1 VTFLLPETSPIFIV
15 IDSLLGDI
23 MKHDYI
29 FITFLLVSLT
39 GCGQCS
45 DCGELTSEQ
54 ITPPDFASIDNTQQK
69 KVEFFEY
76 LYPLTKEAN
85 RQVLEEKKKLRAWAD
100 QTEALSNSQISEIG
114 ITSKFYKVDCEE
126 HDKTC
131 ANEIHRKIG
140 MVPPSLVL
148 AQAAN
153 ESAWGTSRFA
163 QDGNNYFGQWCYS
176 KGCGIKPSQRDTG
189 ASHEVKEFDNG
200 FASVKSY
207 IHNLNTSAAYKNLRQ
222 TRRDAWRQNR
232 KPNGVMLAK
241 GLSRYSERGADY
253 VSEIQ
258 HMIRHNSLLEFDEI
272 FWSEIESHGKQPK

>member
-1 VTFLLPETSPIFIV
+1 
-15 IDSLLGDI
+15 
-23 MKHDYI
+23 MKHLL
-29 FITFLLVSLT
+29 FFVGCLLVTLT
-39 GCGQCS
+39 GCSQCS

-54 ITPPDFASIDNTQQK
+54 LTPPDFAEIANTQQK

-85 RQVLEEKKKLRAWAD
+85 RQVLEEKQQLRSWAEQSD
-100 QTEALSNSQISEIG
+100 ELSERQINHIAD
-114 ITSKFYKVDCEE
+114 TAKFYKVECETA
-126 HDKTC
+126 DKTC
-131 ANEIHRKIG
+131 ALNIHRKIG

-163 QDGNNYFGQWCYS
+163 VDGNNYFGQWCYS

-189 ASHEVKEFDNG
+189 ASHEVKEFDNA

-207 IHNLNTSAAYKNLRQ
+207 IHNLNTSAAYKQLRQ
-222 TRRDAWRQNR
+222 TRREAWRQNR

-241 GLSRYSERGADY
+241 GLTKYSERGADY
-253 VSEIQ
+253 VTEIQ
-258 HMIRHNSLLEFDEI
+258 HMIRFNSLLEFDEI
-272 FWSEIESHGKQPK
+272 FWSEIENYGQQPK

>member
-1 VTFLLPETSPIFIV
+1 
-15 IDSLLGDI
+15 
-23 MKHDYI
+23 MKHI
-29 FITFLLVSLT
+29 LLFMAFLLVSLT
-39 GCGQCS
+39 GCSQCT

-54 ITPPDFASIDNTQQK
+54 INPPNFAEIANTQQRK
-69 KVEFFEY
+69 IEFFEY

-85 RQVLEEKKKLRAWAD
+85 RQVLEEKQQLRAWAD
-100 QTEALSNSQISEIG
+100 QTETLTDEQRNEIEE
-114 ITSKFYKVDCEE
+114 TARFYKVECDNAN
-126 HDKTC
+126 KAC
-131 ANEIHRKIG
+131 AIDIHKKIG

-163 QDGNNYFGQWCYS
+163 LDGNNYFGQWCYS

-189 ASHEVKEFDNG
+189 ASHEVKEFDNA

-207 IHNLNTSAAYKNLRQ
+207 IHNLNTSASYKQLRQ

-241 GLSRYSERGADY
+241 GLTKYSERGGDY

-258 HMIRHNSLLEFDEI
+258 HMIRYNSLLEFDEI
-272 FWSEIESHGKQPK
+272 FWSEIEKDGKQSK